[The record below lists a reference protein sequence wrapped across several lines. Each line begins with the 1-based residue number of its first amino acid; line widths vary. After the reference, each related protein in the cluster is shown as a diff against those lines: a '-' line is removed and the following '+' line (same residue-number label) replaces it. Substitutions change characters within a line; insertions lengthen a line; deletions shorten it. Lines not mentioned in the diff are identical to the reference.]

1 MKLPKNLIEQAIK
14 GSAISGL
21 SLSGQIEYWASIGSI
36 VEDNPDL
43 PYDFIK
49 AVLDSD
55 REACLEECRYS

>member
-1 MKLPKNLIEQAIK
+1 MKLSKNLIEQAIK

-21 SLSGQIEYWASIGSI
+21 SICEQIEYWASIGSI

-55 REACLEECRYS
+55 REACLEEYRYS